1 MNEEIFKGRLLI
13 RNIDTITRTMHDL
26 YDEEYS
32 NYGFIK
38 SRDAVLRRVVD
49 QPGVTQDLLA
59 YNLKLNKATISRTL
73 KTLEADGY
81 IYRKTSP
88 SDTRN
93 KQVFTTDKGVDAY
106 DVVSSVLFDMI

>member
-38 SRDAVLRRVVD
+38 SRDAVLR
-49 QPGVTQDLLA
+49 
-59 YNLKLNKATISRTL
+59 SRGST
-73 KTLEADGY
+73 GSY
-81 IYRKTSP
+81 SRP
-88 SDTRN
+88 
-93 KQVFTTDKGVDAY
+93 F
-106 DVVSSVLFDMI
+106 SV